1 MIKYSHLL
9 YCHCEQSE
17 AISWFGSA
25 NKGDCHVATAPCN
38 DNKHFIKKYMHI
50 SWLGQTCIKLQTKN
64 LDKDVTIILDA
75 YKPKTGEFPR
85 SFSSDVALFSNGPD
99 NMAMLSQD
107 PFVVSSLGEVEVKN
121 IMIYAVPGPEGSIIY
136 KLNGEGLTLVH
147 LGRLNKTLSNAE
159 MEKLLSPDILFIPVG
174 GGANYLNAK
183 EAAALATALEPRI
196 IIPMAYSCDTD
207 PDAGTITAF
216 IKELGIKPEA
226 TEKKVIIKKK
236 DLPQEETKLIV
247 LEKE

>member
-1 MIKYSHLL
+1 
-9 YCHCEQSE
+9 
-17 AISWFGSA
+17 
-25 NKGDCHVATAPCN
+25 
-38 DNKHFIKKYMHI
+38 MHI

-85 SFSSDVALFSNGPD
+85 SFSPDVALFSAGMD
-99 NMAMLSQD
+99 NAATLSQD
-107 PFVVSSLGEVEVKN
+107 PFVLDSLGEVEVKN
-121 IMIYAVPGPEGSIIY
+121 VMIYAIPGSEGSVIY
-136 KLNGEGLTLVH
+136 KLNGELLNIVH
-147 LGRLNKTLSNAE
+147 LGRLKKTLSAGE
-159 MEKLLSPDILFIPVG
+159 MEKIISPDVLFIPVG
-174 GGANYLNAK
+174 GGTNYLSAK
-183 EAAALATALEPRI
+183 DAAALATALEPRV

-207 PDAGTITAF
+207 PDAAPLSAF
-216 IKELGIKPEA
+216 IKELGLKPEA